1 LQAAHGVQAFVA
13 SAMRRKQNPI
23 KNPIFFFFSAFFLQL
38 ESSHKRPWIKL
49 PRERDSHKE
58 RWKGSN
64 PTAKN
69 LFSLTEV
76 SSTKSQFSLW
86 LSVSRFL
93 QLSDCKSP
101 SSIQEK
107 HGQE

>member
-49 PRERDSHKE
+49 PRGERQPQGEME
-58 RWKGSN
+58 RKQPNSQESV
-64 PTAKN
+64 
-69 LFSLTEV
+69 FSY
-76 SSTKSQFSLW
+76 
-86 LSVSRFL
+86 
-93 QLSDCKSP
+93 
-101 SSIQEK
+101 
-107 HGQE
+107 